1 MCIMDSYVGWP
12 GSTHDASV
20 LRNSPLFEAMEDN
33 CLIHRDTFII
43 GKRALVCI
51 GD

>member
-1 MCIMDSYVGWP
+1 MYHGWP
-12 GSTHDASV
+12 GSTHDARV

-33 CLIHRDTFII
+33 CLIHPDTFII
-43 GKRALVCI
+43 DNFVRALVCI